1 MIKMEEIPRIGNW
14 WMLPGVIAILGLLG
28 ALFLSGCTTAE
39 SVTDGVATLDKAFSG
54 TIAAIANI
62 IPLMIAIVVLMF
74 IVSLLSPGNPTYDD
88 GDDEEDDCDE
98 EDDVELRCEYCKSR
112 NVPPCETCHACGAPL
127 R

>member
-62 IPLMIAIVVLMF
+62 IPLMVVIVIMLF
-74 IVSLLSPGNPTYDD
+74 IGNEVAYGADD
-88 GDDEEDDCDE
+88 DDDEDDCDE